1 MKNETPKLK
10 TEVKNLRHNFT
21 GEEKQELGGALAR
34 AFGAHRGVEAEFDGV
49 KATYKA
55 KLTESEARIDGLST
69 ALMNGFELRD
79 QECFVVYRPGKGE
92 KDYYLDEEC
101 ARLETKEEV
110 VLTERM
116 TADDFQQ
123 ELIEAESIFDCREEI
138 QLFQPAEGDR
148 GILVVGRLAGK
159 WFGALRVKIGKLELN
174 ERLDAEQPCTK
185 ARADAVATAIK
196 RVKEWA
202 KKNLGELA
210 EGFKTAFNSVE
221 EAHKER
227 VE

>member
-1 MKNETPKLK
+1 MK

-34 AFGAHRGVEAEFDGV
+34 AFGAHRGVEAEFEGV
-49 KATYKA
+49 RATYKA

-79 QECFVVYRPGKGE
+79 KECFVVFRPGKAE
-92 KDYYLDEEC
+92 KDFYLTEFDAGC
-101 ARLETKEEV
+101 AINGSSNGDKP

-116 TADDFQQ
+116 TPADFQQ
-123 ELIEAESIFDCREEI
+123 ELIEAESIFDHREEI

-148 GILVVGRLAGK
+148 GILVVGQFAGK
-159 WFGALRVKIGKLELN
+159 WFGAIRVKIGKLELN

-185 ARADAVATAIK
+185 SRADAVATAIK

>member
-1 MKNETPKLK
+1 MKVETK
-10 TEVKNLRHNFT
+10 TVKHSYNH
-21 GEEKQELGGALAR
+21 EEREQLGGELAR
-34 AFGAHRGVEAEFDGV
+34 AIGTIRGIEAEFDGI
-49 KATYKA
+49 KSSYKA
-55 KLTESEARIDGLST
+55 KTAEAEAKIDRLST
-69 ALMNGFELRD
+69 NISNGFDMREE
-79 QECFVVYRPGKGE
+79 QCYVVYRPADKL
-92 KDYYLDEEC
+92 KDYYVNEAAAMNAAQPGGNNLC
-101 ARLETKEEV
+101 A

-116 TADDFQQ
+116 SADDFQQ
-123 ELIEAESIFDCREEI
+123 ELIEAESKFDCREEI
-138 QLFQPAEGDR
+138 QLFTPAEGDR

-196 RVKEWA
+196 RVNEWA